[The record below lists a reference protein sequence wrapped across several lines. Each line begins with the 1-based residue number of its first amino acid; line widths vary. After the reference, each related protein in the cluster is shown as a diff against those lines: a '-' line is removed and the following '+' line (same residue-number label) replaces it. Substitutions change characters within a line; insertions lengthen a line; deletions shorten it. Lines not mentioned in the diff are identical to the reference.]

1 PNESTCA
8 LFAPPSKVYSHFFT
22 YRCLP
27 GLKHAAPRRLPR
39 LGAGQG
45 IPEAAT
51 LVQPLVLESI
61 QSPAD
66 IRGLSRTE
74 LEELAGEIR
83 TFLVEK
89 VTQTSGHLSPNLGVV
104 ELTLAVHRVFE
115 SPA

>member
-1 PNESTCA
+1 STPGRRTAAARDPQCRSASKALSWVPNESTCA

-51 LVQPLVLESI
+51 LVPPLVLESI

-74 LEELAGEIR
+74 LEELAGE
-83 TFLVEK
+83 
-89 VTQTSGHLSPNLGVV
+89 
-104 ELTLAVHRVFE
+104 
-115 SPA
+115 